1 MQLMVQ
7 DASELFMAITLVLSA
22 IVLMN
27 YTRKRTA
34 GLGPEEVSAGRP
46 LYVSAVGI
54 LVLAIASFYNFIID
68 LASATLFLNG
78 SYYVLTLLAAAIFA
92 VAALMILEYRRGII
106 IPIIMFIAGTIFIYS
121 IVFMEIPVSMGF
133 VAGPVSLI
141 LNLVPIILLTILAR
155 RTGRITAIA
164 LVFLIVTY
172 LVLPI
177 ATTATDPSLIAALL
191 GLRLLG
197 PALAILAFLRPD
209 LGVSMELFGYSISIN
224 IVAFWF
230 SYALAYGIGDM
241 QQFIGIALISI
252 VSLLGFTCG
261 TYTLSRYRA
270 SRNTATGLMGAY
282 FVSSG
287 IGNIIVSLVAIGVLT
302 GATNDY
308 LTTINGLIGMMFFN
322 LSAFI
327 ALDWKRTSLLPV
339 VLTIPAIVILAIS
352 FPTEIALIYGYSLVA
367 GFTNLVQV
375 IIPVSLYT
383 MLWWKMRKGGIP
395 GRSRPLFLVI
405 GLVLLM
411 IGGTVA
417 MITTGSVQSIVEIL
431 PASILL
437 VSFSVFLVGI
447 TGQADIWLG
456 TAKK

>member
-54 LVLAIASFYNFIID
+54 LVLATASFYNFVID
-68 LASATLFLNG
+68 LATATLFLNG
-78 SYYVLTLLAAAIFA
+78 SYYVLTMLAAAIFA
-92 VAALMILEYRRGII
+92 VAALMILEYRRAIL

-155 RTGRITAIA
+155 RTGRITAIV

-177 ATTATDPSLIAALL
+177 ATTTTDPSLIAALL

-197 PALAILAFLRPD
+197 PALTLLAFLRPD

-270 SRNTATGLMGAY
+270 SRNNATGLMGA
-282 FVSSG
+282 
-287 IGNIIVSLVAIGVLT
+287 
-302 GATNDY
+302 
-308 LTTINGLIGMMFFN
+308 
-322 LSAFI
+322 
-327 ALDWKRTSLLPV
+327 
-339 VLTIPAIVILAIS
+339 
-352 FPTEIALIYGYSLVA
+352 
-367 GFTNLVQV
+367 
-375 IIPVSLYT
+375 
-383 MLWWKMRKGGIP
+383 
-395 GRSRPLFLVI
+395 
-405 GLVLLM
+405 
-411 IGGTVA
+411 
-417 MITTGSVQSIVEIL
+417 
-431 PASILL
+431 
-437 VSFSVFLVGI
+437 
-447 TGQADIWLG
+447 
-456 TAKK
+456 